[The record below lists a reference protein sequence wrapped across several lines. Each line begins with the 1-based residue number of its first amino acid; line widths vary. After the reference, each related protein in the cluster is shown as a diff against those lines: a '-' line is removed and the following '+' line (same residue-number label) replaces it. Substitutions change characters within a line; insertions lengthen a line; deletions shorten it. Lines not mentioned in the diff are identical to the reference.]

1 VSPACRSDGWRASAF
16 PRFDGCT
23 FRRAG
28 DPAADDENAEL
39 IVIDK

>member
-1 VSPACRSDGWRASAF
+1 VPQRWLAGQRLL
-16 PRFDGCT
+16 RFGGCT

-39 IVIDK
+39 IVIDP